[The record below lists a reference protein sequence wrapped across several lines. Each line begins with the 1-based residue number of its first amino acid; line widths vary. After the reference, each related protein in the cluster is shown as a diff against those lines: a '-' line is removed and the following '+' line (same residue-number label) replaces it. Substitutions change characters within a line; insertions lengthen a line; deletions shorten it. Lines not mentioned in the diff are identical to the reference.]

1 MSTSLAIVSPDAH
14 LVNEAG
20 KYEWSAPRVQ
30 QAWDKARAHLRAVLP
45 DAKRLVLMVGVP
57 GAGKS
62 TWLAAHGE
70 QGAVYFDATLCGDRA
85 RAEFVTLARSM
96 GKPVEVVWLDTPLAV
111 CLARNAARTPDRQ
124 VPEGEVRK
132 MADKLS
138 RFPPRARE
146 GFTRVTRVR
155 HPDQPYKYRGA
166 PLAGGQMTNPYFP
179 FDTAEE
185 RDQAVLSEAGSNA
198 ELNARRAWASLERA
212 RLALERVHGCGFTLS
227 LGEGGEGDA
236 PCLVSKSGYRV
247 KLQ

>member
-1 MSTSLAIVSPDAH
+1 MTSPFPSTRPEQVGDEQGGFRGEVLVRTPSMSTSLAIVSPDAH

-20 KYEWSAPRVQ
+20 KYEWSVPRVQ
-30 QAWDKARAHLRAVLP
+30 RAWDMARAELRMVLYYA
-45 DAKRLVLMVGVP
+45 DKLVLMVGVP

-62 TWLAAHGE
+62 TWLGTHGE

-138 RFPPRARE
+138 RFPPHVRE
-146 GFTRVTRVR
+146 GFARVTRVTT
-155 HPDQPYKYRGA
+155 PSTA
-166 PLAGGQMTNPYFP
+166 TGQ
-179 FDTAEE
+179 
-185 RDQAVLSEAGSNA
+185 
-198 ELNARRAWASLERA
+198 
-212 RLALERVHGCGFTLS
+212 
-227 LGEGGEGDA
+227 
-236 PCLVSKSGYRV
+236 
-247 KLQ
+247 